1 MQGLLG
7 SRALSWQP
15 ADAVAGWQ
23 AQFDAAMRQKKE
35 LADDAAATQARMDS
49 ANALLSALAGEE
61 GRWTAQSQAFDTT
74 IQRLT
79 GALLGLRAQDVGL
92 RVEAALGCTLPLR
105 DWAAGLLLGPGC
117 WIPC

>member
-1 MQGLLG
+1 M
-7 SRALSWQP
+7 LSWLCYL
-15 ADAVAGWQ
+15 Q
-23 AQFDAAMRQKKE
+23 AQFEAAMRQKKE

-79 GALLGLRAQDVGL
+79 GTQSF
-92 RVEAALGCTLPLR
+92 
-105 DWAAGLLLGPGC
+105 
-117 WIPC
+117 

>member
-1 MQGLLG
+1 MICQSPWTLTF
-7 SRALSWQP
+7 QP

-79 GALLGLRAQDVGL
+79 GGLLGLAG
-92 RVEAALGCTLPLR
+92 AALVRTLLVC
-105 DWAAGLLLGPGC
+105 DC
-117 WIPC
+117 